1 MSSRT
6 YRSTLV
12 GVTALLGVA
21 AGIPAATVEAKP
33 QRPKLVTVSM
43 TAVVEFVDDSLGVL
57 CSDVAPGDVITATYT
72 FDPLTPDTNPLDVVG
87 DYFQQA
93 SGAGFRVDLGDAVTE
108 TDPGNIV
115 FLVEVVNDYP
125 GDYYVVRSYNNLPL
139 SCGSTVS
146 HIGWQLDDPT
156 GTAFRSTDLSR
167 KAPDLEDFVSFFG
180 LDIEGQDY
188 ETGAYFRIRA
198 HVVSAK

>member
-1 MSSRT
+1 M
-6 YRSTLV
+6 
-12 GVTALLGVA
+12 
-21 AGIPAATVEAKP
+21 
-33 QRPKLVTVSM
+33 
-43 TAVVEFVDDSLGVL
+43 
-57 CSDVAPGDVITATYT
+57 ITATYT

-115 FLVEVVNDYP
+115 FLVEVVSDYP

-146 HIGWQLDDPT
+146 HIGWQLTHQQVRPS
-156 GTAFRSTDLSR
+156 G
-167 KAPDLEDFVSFFG
+167 V
-180 LDIEGQDY
+180 
-188 ETGAYFRIRA
+188 RI
-198 HVVSAK
+198 